1 MGLKH
6 VRWHHH
12 CREFRWGFF
21 VGPFS
26 TPLYMCGAVL
36 ISAFLSVAT
45 GINALILAVAAI
57 AVVLVIQPKKRLLK
71 IKTRAR

>member
-1 MGLKH
+1 MGIEH

-12 CREFRWGFF
+12 WREFRWGFF

-36 ISAFLSVAT
+36 ISAFLSAAT
-45 GINALILAVAAI
+45 DINALILAVAAI
-57 AVVLVIQPKKRLLK
+57 AMVLIIQPKKRLLK
-71 IKTRAR
+71 IKNRAG